1 MNRVFHHEGATSS
14 WRSTGA
20 LLVLAYAIV
29 VGGLVVANVVHGPL
43 RTVLTAPLLGFL
55 PGYALLDALFPTRAP
70 TTGAESGDRGHD
82 GLAWGARAALAVG
95 LSVVVVVILVVAV
108 GSLGVPLTTAPLTAA
123 LVLLVTAG
131 IAVGSFRRLRHGTG
145 EEYGLPIGRW
155 RAEIRAATIDANSGL
170 DAALAIALAVTIV
183 LAMTGFAFALAAP
196 DRGASYSEVALLTGQ
211 GDELVAGGYPE
222 TVAQGEPV
230 DLTLTIENQ
239 EGVETT
245 YTVHVVLERVRTTD
259 DAVQVVERESLDRR
273 TVTVADGETAR
284 ESLSLEPTM
293 LGDDLRL
300 NVLVV
305 EGDASER
312 VDPSTADHQLYLWL
326 DVRQNA
332 ASADMA
338 AADATS
344 KRDSASVV
352 LP

>member
-1 MNRVFHHEGATSS
+1 MNRVFHHDGTASS
-14 WRSTGA
+14 WRSIGA

-43 RTVLTAPLLGFL
+43 RVVLTAPLLGFL
-55 PGYALLDALFPTRAP
+55 PGYAVLDALFPTRAP
-70 TTGAESGDRGHD
+70 STGVESGDRGHE

-95 LSVVVVVILVVAV
+95 LSVVVVVILVVIL

-145 EEYGLPIGRW
+145 EESGFPTGRW

-196 DRGASYSEVALLTGQ
+196 DRGASYSEVALLDEQ

-230 DLTLTIENQ
+230 NLTLTIENQ

-245 YTVHVVLERVRTTD
+245 YTGHVVLERVRTTD
-259 DAVQVVERESLDRR
+259 DGAQVVERQSLDQR

-284 ESLSLEPTM
+284 ESLSVEPTM

-300 NVLVV
+300 SVLVV
-305 EGDASER
+305 EGDSLER
-312 VDPSTADHQLYLWL
+312 VDSSTADHYLYLWL
-326 DVRQNA
+326 DVQPSNESA
-332 ASADMA
+332 ALVG
-338 AADATS
+338 ADAPS
-344 KRDSASVV
+344 NRDSRSAVTG
-352 LP
+352 